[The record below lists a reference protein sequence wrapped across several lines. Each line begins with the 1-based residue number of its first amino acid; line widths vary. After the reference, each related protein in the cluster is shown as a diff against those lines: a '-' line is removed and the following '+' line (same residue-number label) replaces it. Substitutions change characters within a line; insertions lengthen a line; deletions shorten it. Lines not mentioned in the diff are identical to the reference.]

1 MGSKQKISI
10 AELKELIR
18 EVVKEDSKTNAI
30 SLGGVEVHS
39 SNQSLKQVQ
48 RVAQSLIDRN
58 SDFLLA
64 RNKLKTQTNYAG

>member
-1 MGSKQKISI
+1 MKII
-10 AELKELIR
+10 ELKELIR
-18 EVVKEDSKTNAI
+18 EVVKEESKTNAI

-39 SNQSLKQVQ
+39 ANQSLKQVQ

-64 RNKLKTQTNYAG
+64 KSKLKTQTGYAG

>member
-1 MGSKQKISI
+1 MKSKNKISI
-10 AELKELIR
+10 AELKELIK
-18 EVVKEDSKTNAI
+18 EIVKEESKTNAI

-39 SNQSLKQVQ
+39 ANQSLKQVQ

-64 RNKLKTQTNYAG
+64 RSKLKTSTNYAG